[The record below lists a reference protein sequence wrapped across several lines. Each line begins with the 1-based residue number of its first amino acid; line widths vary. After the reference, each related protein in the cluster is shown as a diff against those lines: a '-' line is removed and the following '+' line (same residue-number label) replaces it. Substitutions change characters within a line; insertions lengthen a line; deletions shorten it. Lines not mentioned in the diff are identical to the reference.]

1 MKNPTSGSAILNE
14 FRAAM
19 LYARAGKSA
28 GPMMRRNFTAASTDR
43 MAAGWQSGG
52 MSINALIESSL
63 DIIRERSRNWSRND
77 EHGRRF
83 SSLVKNGVVGPDGMK
98 LKMRCG
104 DYIKDKSG
112 YKFSLDTLANSA
124 IENAWRKWCQRGSCD
139 VTGRF
144 SFTDMLRL
152 LIEITARDGEYLV
165 RRVRGDKKA
174 PYQLQLLATERLDI
188 RRRLP
193 PYQGHD
199 VRMGIER
206 NTAGRATSYYVL
218 NYSPTDPRDLG
229 MLNSAAPERVD
240 AKDIFHD
247 FISMDAEQIR
257 GVPWSHAVLMGA
269 NLLHGFEESA
279 VFAARVGASHMGF
292 YTQPKP
298 EGGPL
303 TTADL
308 GANETDPLDEL
319 IKDVEPGLL
328 ELLPPGVDFKSFDAK
343 YPSEA
348 FAPFANNRKQSLATG
363 LDVTYHALTG
373 DMTKVNYSSAR
384 IAELAERDSW
394 RGIQQW
400 MVSGFVLPVFKDWLE
415 MSLLAGSIKLPNGSP
430 LPIAKMDKF
439 LDGVMVQP
447 RGWDWVDPVNEAQAA
462 EIAVQQG
469 LTSRSKVV
477 AAKGGDFEDNI
488 IELAMEADLIA
499 KHKVTLGDPAKQAAN
514 AATDAQKPEAKA
526 SAKGKAKTAPEA
538 DLETET
544 ETETE

>member
-1 MKNPTSGSAILNE
+1 MKNNTSGSAVLNE

-19 LYARAGKSA
+19 QYARASKASV
-28 GPMMRRNFTAASTDR
+28 PLLRRNFTAASTDR
-43 MAAGWQSGG
+43 MAFGWQTGG

-112 YKFSLDTLANSA
+112 YKFSLDTLANTA
-124 IENAWRKWCQRGSCD
+124 IENAWRKWCQRGTCD

-144 SFTDMLRL
+144 SFTDLLRL

-174 PYQLQLLATERLDI
+174 PYQLQLLATERLDV

-193 PYQGHD
+193 PYQGTD

-206 NTAGRATSYYVL
+206 NTAGRAVGYFVL
-218 NYSPTDPRDLG
+218 NYSPSDPRDLG

-292 YTQPKP
+292 YTQTKS
-298 EGGPL
+298 EGAPIS
-303 TTADL
+303 ANDL
-308 GANETDPLDEL
+308 GANDTDPNADL
-319 IKDVEPGLL
+319 ITDVEPGLL
-328 ELLPPGVDFKSFDAK
+328 HLLPPGVDFKAFDAK

-394 RGIQQW
+394 RGMQQW
-400 MVSGFVLPVFKDWLE
+400 LISGFVLPVFKDWLE
-415 MSLLAGSIKLPNGSP
+415 MSLLAGSITLPNGTP
-430 LPIAKMDKF
+430 LPIAKIDKF
-439 LDGVMVQP
+439 LEGAIVQP

-462 EIAVQQG
+462 QLALQQG

-488 IELAMEADLIA
+488 LDLAMEAEMVA
-499 KHKVTLGDPAKQAAN
+499 KHKVTLGDPAKQGSAPPDQSKPQGKGSAPATEKTPAN
-514 AATDAQKPEAKA
+514 NDQTEKEA
-526 SAKGKAKTAPEA
+526 
-538 DLETET
+538 
-544 ETETE
+544 